1 MKNKDNYVNLTK
13 IIVIWILATISSLI
27 LDYFKIRVEN
37 ILLIYVVG
45 VLISIIETSN
55 IAWGIISAI
64 IYIMTFNYLYTDP
77 RYTFLINDPNYLISV
92 FIFIIVAIIVSTLTN
107 RLKKTA

>member
-55 IAWGIISAI
+55 NFSNNLYYDFQLSLYRSS
-64 IYIMTFNYLYTDP
+64 IYFFD
-77 RYTFLINDPNYLISV
+77 
-92 FIFIIVAIIVSTLTN
+92 
-107 RLKKTA
+107 

>member
-45 VLISIIETSN
+45 VLISIIET
-55 IAWGIISAI
+55 
-64 IYIMTFNYLYTDP
+64 L
-77 RYTFLINDPNYLISV
+77 
-92 FIFIIVAIIVSTLTN
+92 
-107 RLKKTA
+107 

>member
-64 IYIMTFNYLYTDP
+64 NNLYYDFQLSLYRSSIYFFD
-77 RYTFLINDPNYLISV
+77 
-92 FIFIIVAIIVSTLTN
+92 
-107 RLKKTA
+107 

>member
-1 MKNKDNYVNLTK
+1 MKNKDNYVNLAK

-92 FIFIIVAIIVSTLTN
+92 FIFNCSLHFSIMGFF
-107 RLKKTA
+107 KK

>member
-1 MKNKDNYVNLTK
+1 M
-13 IIVIWILATISSLI
+13 ILATISSLI

-64 IYIMTFNYLYTDP
+64 IYIMTYNYLYTDP
-77 RYTFLINDPNYLISV
+77 RYTFLIYDPNINDE
-92 FIFIIVAIIVSTLTN
+92 IVANIHITMILVKLT
-107 RLKKTA
+107 

>member
-45 VLISIIETSN
+45 VLISICL
-55 IAWGIISAI
+55 
-64 IYIMTFNYLYTDP
+64 LYTSPSP
-77 RYTFLINDPNYLISV
+77 RDCS
-92 FIFIIVAIIVSTLTN
+92 
-107 RLKKTA
+107 

>member
-1 MKNKDNYVNLTK
+1 MIFMVKN
-13 IIVIWILATISSLI
+13 
-27 LDYFKIRVEN
+27 EN

-64 IYIMTFNYLYTDP
+64 IYIMTFNYLYT
-77 RYTFLINDPNYLISV
+77 
-92 FIFIIVAIIVSTLTN
+92 IILDILF
-107 RLKKTA
+107 